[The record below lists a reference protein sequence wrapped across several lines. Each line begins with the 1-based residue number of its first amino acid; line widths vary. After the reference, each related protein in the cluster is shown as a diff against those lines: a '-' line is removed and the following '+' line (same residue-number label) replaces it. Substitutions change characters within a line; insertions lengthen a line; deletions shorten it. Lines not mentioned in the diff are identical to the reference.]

1 MPETCVCDGRAT
13 LAQLQ
18 PGSILAITPTHSSDT
33 LYPTTF
39 RLTRF
44 ALPAMLAGI
53 APALMGMVD
62 VAILGRLGDPA
73 IIAAVGVAGT
83 VFTVLIWAFAFLRYT
98 TTGLVAQ
105 ATSARDDG
113 EKLVRGLRPLVAAL
127 VGAAGLLVL
136 QVPILALGLALIAPE
151 ARVSELAGQ
160 YFHVRIWGSP
170 FSLSLY
176 ALLAWVMGTG
186 DSRSVLVAQVFMN
199 VLNAVLTV
207 TFVLGLG
214 WGVTGAAWGSVIAEA
229 ATTAGV
235 VALLLRRAPY
245 SAWRAQ
251 WPKVFDAAAWRPL
264 LAANADLVIRT
275 LLISLS
281 LAFLNERSAR
291 LGTLTLAANQVLLQA
306 YLLVA
311 TLVDGVAMAAEV
323 YTGRAVG
330 ARDARA
336 LRHVVTRSAYM
347 ALAWGA
353 IIAVLVW
360 AARDLYLPAMSV
372 NPELVAEAGRFWG
385 WQVLLP
391 LAGVWAFMWDGVFF
405 GATRTRPLRNSM
417 IVAAAV
423 FAATAVPL
431 GSLYGNHG
439 LWLALLIQLLTRV
452 ATLSLAWPKL
462 AAAVGAGA
470 PQAGEMAR

>member
-1 MPETCVCDGRAT
+1 
-13 LAQLQ
+13 
-18 PGSILAITPTHSSDT
+18 
-33 LYPTTF
+33 
-39 RLTRF
+39 
-44 ALPAMLAGI
+44 MLAGI

-105 ATSARDDG
+105 ATSARDEG

-127 VGAAGLLVL
+127 LGAAGLLVL

-151 ARVSELAGQ
+151 ARVAELAGQ

-199 VLNAVLTV
+199 ALNAVLTV

-229 ATTAGV
+229 LTTAGV

-330 ARDARA
+330 ARDGRA

-385 WQVLLP
+385 WQVVLP

-417 IVAAAV
+417 IVAAVV
-423 FAATAVPL
+423 FAATAIPL
-431 GSLYGNHG
+431 GSFYGNHG

-462 AAAVGAGA
+462 AAAVGVGA
-470 PQAGEMAR
+470 RQAGEMAR

>member
-1 MPETCVCDGRAT
+1 
-13 LAQLQ
+13 
-18 PGSILAITPTHSSDT
+18 
-33 LYPTTF
+33 
-39 RLTRF
+39 
-44 ALPAMLAGI
+44 MLAGI
-53 APALMGMVD
+53 APPLMGIVD

-73 IIAAVGVAGT
+73 VIAAVGVAGT
-83 VFTVLIWAFAFLRYT
+83 VFTVLVWAFAFLRYT

-105 ATSARDDG
+105 ATSMRDEG

-127 VGAAGLLVL
+127 IGGAGLLIL
-136 QVPILALGLALIAPE
+136 QVPIFALGLALIAPE
-151 ARVSELAGQ
+151 ARVAEIASQ
-160 YFHVRIWGSP
+160 YFHIRIWGSP

-186 DSRSVLVAQVFMN
+186 DSRTVLVAQVFMN
-199 VLNAVLTV
+199 VLNAVLTA
-207 TFVLGLG
+207 TFVLSLG
-214 WGVTGAAWGSVIAEA
+214 WGVSGAAWGSVIAEGV
-229 ATTAGV
+229 TTAGV

-264 LAANADLVIRT
+264 LAANADLVVRT

-281 LAFLNERSAR
+281 LAFMNERSAR

-311 TLVDGVAMAAEV
+311 TLADGVAMAAEV
-323 YTGRAVG
+323 FTGRAVG
-330 ARDARA
+330 AKDGRA
-336 LRHVVTRSAYM
+336 LRHVVTRSSYM

-353 IIAVLVW
+353 IIAVLVLT
-360 AARDLYLPAMSV
+360 ARDLYVPSMSV

-417 IVAAAV
+417 IVAGVV
-423 FAATAVPL
+423 FVATAIPL
-431 GSLYGNHG
+431 GALLGNHG
-439 LWLALLIQLLTRV
+439 LWLALLIQLLTR
-452 ATLSLAWPKL
+452 ATALSLAWPQL
-462 AAAVGAGA
+462 AAAVETRASL
-470 PQAGEMAR
+470 MAEAND